1 MTGARSHLE
10 GFSTG
15 RALGVADLD
24 LRGLD
29 DTLVDRGVTLVAS
42 LFVDERPPHGLLGL
56 VDFRTCGHL
65 SRLCLDGRITGVE
78 GERVLLP
85 GRPRLPAE
93 RIVVLGLG
101 FWSSFDEPRYAKAVA
116 SLVDVLVGLRPRR
129 AVVELPGRHG
139 LSSAGPPPIEPV
151 AAMSAFFA
159 AVEAHPAPLEVES
172 LVVVDDRAAQKAW
185 ADARGKRR

>member
-1 MTGARSHLE
+1 MTGAASFSSGRS
-10 GFSTG
+10 
-15 RALGVADLD
+15 LGVADLD

-29 DTLVDRGVTLVAS
+29 DALVDRGVTLVAG

-65 SRLCLDGRITGVE
+65 SRLCLDGRLTGVE

-93 RIVVLGLG
+93 RIVTLGLG
-101 FWSSFDEPRYAKAVA
+101 FRASFDEARYEKAVA
-116 SLVDVLVGLRPRR
+116 GLVDVLVGLRPRR
-129 AVVELPGRHG
+129 AVVELPGRHVAPG
-139 LSSAGPPPIEPV
+139 GPPSVVDPV
-151 AAMSAFFA
+151 AAMTAFFA
-159 AVEAHPAPLEVES
+159 AIEAHPEPLEVES

>member
-1 MTGARSHLE
+1 MSGAPL
-10 GFSTG
+10 TG

-29 DTLVDRGVTLVAS
+29 DSLVDRGVTLVGS

-56 VDFRTCGHL
+56 VDWRMCGHL
-65 SRLCLDGRITGVE
+65 SRLCLDGRLTGVE

-101 FWSSFDEPRYAKAVA
+101 FRASFDEQRYGKAVA

-129 AVVELPGRHG
+129 AVVELPGRT
-139 LSSAGPPPIEPV
+139 SAPTGAAPLEPV